1 MPAVGY
7 LSPMRYRFLSLIFLA
22 TAVCA
27 FGRELPADGVKAELG
42 AIEYPYVK
50 LGGKP
55 VRLSPGARI
64 FDQKDQLVLPYSFA
78 GRVPALYKLDIRGD
92 VQTIWLLTSDEIASL
107 KNKKKAQ

>member
-1 MPAVGY
+1 
-7 LSPMRYRFLSLIFLA
+7 MRYRFLFLIFLT
-22 TAVCA
+22 TAISA
-27 FGRELPADGVKAELG
+27 FARDLPSDGVRAELG
-42 AIEYPYVK
+42 AIEYPFVK
-50 LGGKP
+50 LAGKP

-92 VQTIWLLTSDEIASL
+92 VQTIWLLTPDEVASL